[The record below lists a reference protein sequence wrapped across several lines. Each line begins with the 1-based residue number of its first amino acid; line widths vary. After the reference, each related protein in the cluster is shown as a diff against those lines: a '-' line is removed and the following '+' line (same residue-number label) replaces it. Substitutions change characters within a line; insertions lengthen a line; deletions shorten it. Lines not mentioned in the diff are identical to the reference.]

1 MNDTE
6 LAELKARVDADDPE
20 AMFVYAEFVRP
31 TDKKEADK
39 YLMLSAQLGNAKACE
54 KLGDRYM
61 EAGDADNAI
70 HYYRIGAKGGIMDCS
85 VKVAVIN
92 LSVNEHTA
100 LRELEELAESGV
112 KSACSALAAYY
123 KALGNRKQYN
133 FWRSLVK

>member
-1 MNDTE
+1 MNETE
-6 LAELKARVDADDPE
+6 LSELKARVAANDPE
-20 AMFVYAEFVRP
+20 SMFAYAELIRP

-39 YLMLSAQLGNAKACE
+39 YLLLSAQLGDPKACE
-54 KLGDRYM
+54 KLGDIYM
-61 EAGDADNAI
+61 EAGDTDNAL

-92 LSVNEHTA
+92 LSANEHAA

>member
-6 LAELKARVDADDPE
+6 LAELKARVDANDPE
-20 AMFVYAEFVRP
+20 SMFVYAEFIR
-31 TDKKEADK
+31 TSDKKEADK
-39 YLMLSAQLGNAKACE
+39 FLLLAAQLGNPKACE

-61 EAGDADNAI
+61 EANDPDRAL
-70 HYYRIGAKGGIMDCS
+70 HYYRIGAKGGIADCS
-85 VKVAVIN
+85 VKTAVIN
-92 LSVNEHTA
+92 LSVNEHVA

-133 FWRSLVK
+133 FWRSLAK